1 MDIETFNQLIKSE
14 VEKLEKSPMS
24 ISERANKLKN
34 IIFENDADYLRD
46 NKTIEALNSLKKET
60 VINLLNSTL
69 SPKTRKMVNVLSFAK
84 NHDNTRAIKTSFN
97 SLKKWKDSR
106 RYE

>member
-1 MDIETFNQLIKSE
+1 
-14 VEKLEKSPMS
+14 MS
-24 ISERANKLKN
+24 ISERATKLKN

-46 NKTIEALNSLKKET
+46 KKTIEALYSLKKET
-60 VINLLNSTL
+60 VINLLNSAL

-84 NHDNTRAIKTSFN
+84 NHDNTRGIKTSFI
-97 SLKKWKDSR
+97 SLEKWKDSR